1 MKKLPFYLMI
11 MVLSINILQTT
22 MIASEKKSTVIATN
36 SKEIPEEVKVMFNR
50 LEEIKAIDKSSLN
63 SSERKA
69 LRKEVR
75 TIKADLKT
83 TDNGVYFSIGAILI
97 ILLLLILIL

>member
-1 MKKLPFYLMI
+1 MKKLSFYLMI
-11 MVLSINILQTT
+11 MVLSIRILPTT
-22 MIASEKKSTVIATN
+22 MIASEKKPTAIVAN
-36 SKEIPEEVKVMFNR
+36 SLEMPVEVKVMFNR

-83 TDNGVYFSIGAILI
+83 TDNGVYFSVGAILI

>member
-11 MVLSINILQTT
+11 MVLSIGVLPTT
-22 MIASEKKSTVIATN
+22 MFASEKKSTAIVTN
-36 SKEIPEEVKVMFNR
+36 SLEMPAEVKVMFNR
-50 LEEIKAIDKSSLN
+50 LEEIKAIDRSSLN